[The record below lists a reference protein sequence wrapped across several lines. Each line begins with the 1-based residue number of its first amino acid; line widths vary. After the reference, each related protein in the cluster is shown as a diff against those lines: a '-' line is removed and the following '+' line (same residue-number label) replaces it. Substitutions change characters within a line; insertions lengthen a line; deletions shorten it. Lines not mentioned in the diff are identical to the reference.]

1 LDAITVEILRNKIA
15 SLVEEMHY
23 HFYRSGYSTIIRESR
38 DFSCVILDHEGRLIV
53 APPMF
58 FHAPVYRH
66 LVSRIRAAYGCP
78 TPCQAAQS
86 HMGAALPSAGL
97 PGEVE
102 IGALAARIAGEAA
115 SPQAPGGE
123 FAVAERPPHVPPPA
137 SRESEHRAAF
147 ADASFL
153 SVAGEGIRDGDV
165 FVSNHPYE
173 GGLPHVSDMAFVA
186 PVFADGKIVAFAGSI
201 AHKADLGGA
210 VAGSTSAN
218 ATEMY
223 QEGLLVPPIKI
234 RNAGRPLPDIER
246 LILANSRQPAL
257 VRGDMNAQIAVT
269 QMGAARVKELCA
281 RFGADTLCQAFA
293 AILRASAS
301 GLRGAI
307 AKLPSGVTASA
318 EGFLDS
324 DGVVMDRP
332 IKLAVTVTVENGVV
346 SFDFSASAPQAA
358 GPVNLRPSMVEAC
371 VFYCLI
377 GLLDPKLAFNDGMR
391 DGVRL
396 VFAPRTVVNAEPPA
410 AVSNYQMVN
419 LKLVD
424 VILEALAKLHPAR
437 AVANAGSSSALSIA
451 WRQARPGQSTMQYEI
466 IGSAYGGGS
475 GYDGASATATHLSNL
490 HITPIEIL
498 EAEFP
503 CRITRFDLVPDSGGA
518 GRWRGGLSMRREY
531 ELLADATVI
540 RRFDKSRFPPQGLA
554 AGGPGGR
561 SRFVVRLGAA
571 DEFEAPASGR
581 FELKAGERFLVQSAG
596 GGGYGNPRLRDRSA
610 IDRDMA
616 EGYVSAA
623 GTAAGTAANRSTRE

>member
-1 LDAITVEILRNKIA
+1 MTFAPVINMDAITVEILRNKIA

-38 DFSCVILDHEGRLIV
+38 DFSCVILDRDGRLIV

-66 LVSRIRAAYGCP
+66 LVGRILALYGP
-78 TPCQAAQS
+78 DRE
-86 HMGAALPSAGL
+86 
-97 PGEVE
+97 PGSDE
-102 IGALAARIAGEAA
+102 
-115 SPQAPGGE
+115 P
-123 FAVAERPPHVPPPA
+123 
-137 SRESEHRAAF
+137 
-147 ADASFL
+147 
-153 SVAGEGIRDGDV
+153 IRDGDV

-186 PVFADGKIVAFAGSI
+186 PVFAGDELVAFAGTI
-201 AHKADLGGA
+201 AHKADIGGT

-223 QEGLLVPPIKI
+223 QEGLLDPADPDPRRRPAAAGHRAPDPRQQPPARPWCAATCSLRSPSPRWASRAS
-234 RNAGRPLPDIER
+234 RNFA
-246 LILANSRQPAL
+246 
-257 VRGDMNAQIAVT
+257 RGSAPPP
-269 QMGAARVKELCA
+269 CA
-281 RFGADTLCQAFA
+281 PAFA
-293 AILRASAS
+293 AILKAAAD
-301 GLRGAI
+301 GLRAAI
-307 AKLPSGVTASA
+307 AKLPAGRRASA

-324 DGVVMDRP
+324 DGVTMDRP
-332 IKLAVTVTVENGVV
+332 IKLAVTVRIDNGVAE
-346 SFDFSASAPQAA
+346 FDFSGSAPQAS

-377 GLLDPKLAFNDGMR
+377 GCLDPKLAFNDGMR
-391 DGVRL
+391 DAVRF
-396 VFAPRTVVNAEPPA
+396 VFAPRTIVNAEPPA

-424 VILEALAKLHPAR
+424 VILEALAQFFPAR
-437 AVANAGSSSALSIA
+437 AIANGGSSSALGIA
-451 WRQARPGQSTMQYEI
+451 WRQGRPGQSTMQYEI
-466 IGSAYGGGS
+466 IGSAYGGGM
-475 GYDGASATATHLSNL
+475 GHDGASATATHLSNL

-540 RRFDKSRFPPQGLA
+540 RRFDKARFPPQGLA
-554 AGGPGGR
+554 GGAPGGPA
-561 SRFVVRLGAA
+561 RFVVRLGAA
-571 DEFEAPASGR
+571 DEVEAPASGR
-581 FELKAGERFLVQSAG
+581 YEMKAGERFLVQSAG
-596 GGGYGNPRLRDRSA
+596 GGGYGDPRLRESAA

-616 EGYVSAA
+616 EGYVST
-623 GTAAGTAANRSTRE
+623 GLVRDG

>member
-1 LDAITVEILRNKIA
+1 MGLDAVTIEILRNKIA

-38 DFSCVILDHEGRLIV
+38 DFSCVILDREGRLVV

-66 LVSRIRAAYGCP
+66 LVGRVLAVYGADVDNAIRA
-78 TPCQAAQS
+78 
-86 HMGAALPSAGL
+86 
-97 PGEVE
+97 
-102 IGALAARIAGEAA
+102 
-115 SPQAPGGE
+115 
-123 FAVAERPPHVPPPA
+123 
-137 SRESEHRAAF
+137 
-147 ADASFL
+147 
-153 SVAGEGIRDGDV
+153 GDV

-173 GGLPHVSDMAFVA
+173 AGLPHVSDMAFVA
-186 PVFADGKIVAFAGSI
+186 PVVAGEEIVAFAGSI
-201 AHKADLGGA
+201 AHKADVGGT

-223 QEGLLVPPIKI
+223 HEGLLIPPIKI
-234 RNAGRPLPDIER
+234 LDAGRPLPDIER
-246 LILANSRQPAL
+246 LILGNSRQPAL
-257 VRGDMNAQIAVT
+257 VRGDMHAQIAVT
-269 QMGAARVKELCA
+269 QMGTARVKELCA
-281 RFGADTLCQAFA
+281 RFGAETLCEAFA
-293 AILRASAS
+293 AILQSAAD
-301 GLRGAI
+301 GLRAAI
-307 AKLPSGVTASA
+307 AKLPPGMVSSA

-324 DGVVMDRP
+324 DGITVDRP
-332 IKLAVTVTVENGVV
+332 IKLAVTVAVEGGGVV
-346 SFDFSASAPQAA
+346 FDFSACDPQAR

-377 GLLDPKLAFNDGMR
+377 GCLDPRLAFNDGMR
-391 DGVRL
+391 DVVRF
-396 VFAPRTVVNAEPPA
+396 VFAPRTVTNAEPPA

-424 VILEALAKLHPAR
+424 VILEALSRFHRAR
-437 AVANAGSSSALSIA
+437 AIANAGSSSALSIA
-451 WRQARPGQSTMQYEI
+451 WRQGRPGQSTMQYEI
-466 IGSAYGGGS
+466 IGSAYGGGT
-475 GYDGASATATHLSNL
+475 GHDGASATATHLSNL

-554 AGGPGGR
+554 GGEPGGP

-571 DEFEAPASGR
+571 DEVEAPASGR
-581 FELKAGERFLVQSAG
+581 YEMRASERFLVQSAG
-596 GGGYGNPRLRDRSA
+596 GGGYGDPQQRDRAA
-610 IDRDMA
+610 IDRDIA
-616 EGYVSAA
+616 QGYVSVLPEKIAA
-623 GTAAGTAANRSTRE
+623 ARDAGR

>member
-38 DFSCVILDHEGRLIV
+38 DFSCVILDREGGLVV

-66 LVSRIRAAYGCP
+66 LVNRILALYSCP
-78 TPCQAAQS
+78 APCQAGQS
-86 HMGAALPSAGL
+86 HVGAAVTSPGL
-97 PGEVE
+97 V
-102 IGALAARIAGEAA
+102 RSRGEAA
-115 SPQAPGGE
+115 SPQVPSGE
-123 FAVAERPPHVPPPA
+123 FAVAEGPPHDRPPGT
-137 SRESEHRAAF
+137 RESEHG
-147 ADASFL
+147 
-153 SVAGEGIRDGDV
+153 VATRNAMPLPVSRERIRDGDV

-186 PVFADGKIVAFAGSI
+186 PVFADGRIVAFAGSI

-223 QEGLLVPPIKI
+223 QEGLLIPPIKI
-234 RNAGRPLPDIER
+234 RDAGRPLPDIER
-246 LILANSRQPAL
+246 LILSNSRQPAL

-281 RFGADTLCQAFA
+281 RFGAETLCEAFA
-293 AILRASAS
+293 AVLRASAN
-301 GLRGAI
+301 GLRAAV
-307 AKLPSGVTASA
+307 AKLPAGVTASA
-318 EGFLDS
+318 EGLLDS

-332 IKLAVTVTVENGVV
+332 IKLAVAVTVENGIAI
-346 SFDFSASAPQAA
+346 FDFSASDPEAA

-396 VFAPRTVVNAEPPA
+396 VFAPRTIVNAEPPA

-451 WRQARPGQSTMQYEI
+451 WRQGRPGQSTMQYEI
-466 IGSAYGGGS
+466 IGSAYGGGT

-490 HITPIEIL
+490 HITSIEIL

-503 CRITRFDLVPDSGGA
+503 CRITRFDLVADSGGA

-554 AGGPGGR
+554 TGGPGGR

-571 DEFEAPASGR
+571 DEFEAAASGR
-581 FELKAGERFLVQSAG
+581 FEMKAGERFLVQSAG
-596 GGGYGNPRLRDRSA
+596 GGGYGDPGLRDRSA

-623 GTAAGTAANRSTRE
+623 GTVANDSTRE

>member
-38 DFSCVILDHEGRLIV
+38 DFSCVILDREGRLIV

-66 LVSRIRAAYGCP
+66 LVSQIRAVYECP
-78 TPCQAAQS
+78 TRCPAEQS
-86 HMGAALPSAGL
+86 YIGAAVTSPGL
-97 PGEVE
+97 PGEV
-102 IGALAARIAGEAA
+102 GNGTLAAQIAGEAA
-115 SPQAPGGE
+115 SPQAPSGGS
-123 FAVAERPPHVPPPA
+123 AVAQRPHHPLPA
-137 SRESEHRAAF
+137 SRQSEHRTAGTNAAF
-147 ADASFL
+147 RP
-153 SVAGEGIRDGDV
+153 VAGEGIRDGDV

-223 QEGLLVPPIKI
+223 QEGLLIPPIKI
-234 RNAGRPLPDIER
+234 WDAGRPLPDIER

-269 QMGAARVKELCA
+269 QMGAARVKQLSV
-281 RFGADTLCQAFA
+281 RFGAETLCEAFA

-301 GLRGAI
+301 GLRAAI
-307 AKLPSGVTASA
+307 AKVPSRVTASA

-332 IKLAVTVTVENGVV
+332 IKLAVAVTVENGIVI
-346 SFDFSASAPQAA
+346 FDFSASDPQAA

-451 WRQARPGQSTMQYEI
+451 WRQGRPGQSTMQYEI
-466 IGSAYGGGS
+466 IGSAYGGGT

-490 HITPIEIL
+490 NITPIEIL

-503 CRITRFDLVPDSGGA
+503 CRITRFDLVADSGGA

-596 GGGYGNPRLRDRSA
+596 GGGYGDPRLRDRSA
-610 IDRDMA
+610 VDRDMA

-623 GTAAGTAANRSTRE
+623 GTAANRSTRK

>member
-1 LDAITVEILRNKIA
+1 LDAITIEILRNKIA

-38 DFSCVILDHEGRLIV
+38 DFSCVILDREGRLIV

-66 LVSRIRAAYGCP
+66 LIGRILAVYG
-78 TPCQAAQS
+78 TAS
-86 HMGAALPSAGL
+86 VEGSAW
-97 PGEVE
+97 
-102 IGALAARIAGEAA
+102 
-115 SPQAPGGE
+115 
-123 FAVAERPPHVPPPA
+123 
-137 SRESEHRAAF
+137 
-147 ADASFL
+147 
-153 SVAGEGIRDGDV
+153 GIRDGDV

-186 PVFADGKIVAFAGSI
+186 PVFADGRIVAFAGSI
-201 AHKADLGGA
+201 AHKADLGGT

-223 QEGLLVPPIKI
+223 QEGLLIPPIKI
-234 RNAGRPLPDIER
+234 RDAGRPLPDIER
-246 LILANSRQPAL
+246 LILGNSRQPAL

-269 QMGAARVKELCA
+269 QMGAMRVKELCA
-281 RFGADTLCQAFA
+281 RFGAGTLCEAFA
-293 AILRASAS
+293 AILKAAAD
-301 GLRGAI
+301 GLRAAI
-307 AKLPSGVTASA
+307 ARLPSGRAASA
-318 EGFLDS
+318 EGFLDG

-332 IKLAVTVTVENGVV
+332 IKLAVAVTVENGIVT
-346 SFDFSASAPQAA
+346 FDFSASDAQAA

-371 VFYCLI
+371 VFYGLI
-377 GLLDPKLAFNDGMR
+377 GCLDPRLAFNDGMR
-391 DGVRL
+391 DVVRF
-396 VFAPRTVVNAEPPA
+396 VFAPRTVVNAEAPA

-424 VILEALAKLHPAR
+424 VILEALGKFHPVR

-451 WRQARPGQSTMQYEI
+451 WRQGRPGQSTMQYEI
-466 IGSAYGGGS
+466 IGSAYGGGA
-475 GYDGASATATHLSNL
+475 GHDGTSATATHLSNL

-518 GRWRGGLSMRREY
+518 GEWRGGLSMRREY

-554 AGGPGGR
+554 GGRPGGR
-561 SRFVVRLGAA
+561 SRFVVRLGAP
-571 DEFEAPASGR
+571 DELEAPASGR
-581 FELKAGERFLVQSAG
+581 YEMKAGERFLVQSAG
-596 GGGYGNPRLRDRSA
+596 GGGYGDPQMRKRA
-610 IDRDMA
+610 AVDRDIA
-616 EGYVSAA
+616 EGYVSA
-623 GTAAGTAANRSTRE
+623 STVNTEHAS